1 MDARYVKTFKDKNG
15 KEWNFEITIGVRRR
29 VKERTGIDFF
39 DVTAGEGLIAKLNEA
54 DAFCSVAWVLVEKQ
68 CLEAGITTPDEFF
81 DLFDGHSGRQAIAAL
96 LDEVAFFLE
105 ALNHPLAVV
114 FARGLQKAR
123 EAEPAL
129 REAMEK
135 QIAAVE
141 KEIDSELMRLSDFA
155 TSSPVLL
162 ASAIR
167 SPGRSTSSRG
177 SRKAARKTSGGG
189 RRRS

>member
-1 MDARYVKTFKDKNG
+1 MDARDMTPFKDKNG
-15 KEWNFEITIGVRRR
+15 TEWKFEITIGVRRR
-29 VKERTGIDFF
+29 VKEATGIDFF
-39 DVTAGEGLIAKLNEA
+39 DVVAGQGLIAKLNEA

-68 CLEAGITTPDEFF
+68 CHDAGISNPDDFF
-81 DLFDGHSGRQAIAAL
+81 DLFDGHSAKQAIAAL
-96 LDEVAFFLE
+96 LDEIAFFLE
-105 ALNHPLAVV
+105 ALNHPLASV
-114 FARGLQKAR
+114 FVAGLRKAR

-135 QIAAVE
+135 HIAAVE

-162 ASAIR
+162 ASATR